1 MVNLK
6 AIWNSFQ
13 LKMVLKNAWR
23 TLQFFQPFSLSSSR
37 FFIAIFSHNIIMKK
51 LMKGF
56 CLILDLS
63 FKQIQNQTKLDEIEF
78 YDF

>member
-1 MVNLK
+1 
-6 AIWNSFQ
+6 
-13 LKMVLKNAWR
+13 
-23 TLQFFQPFSLSSSR
+23 
-37 FFIAIFSHNIIMKK
+37 
-51 LMKGF
+51 MKGF